1 MMDHKLRSGVNCQA
15 VIQQKAYSKGW
26 VYLNSTVTGAVNAG
40 VSVNDLN
47 HFSPVLVR
55 SRVRYSYEILF

>member
-1 MMDHKLRSGVNCQA
+1 MDSKLRSSVNWQA

-26 VYLNSTVTGAVNAG
+26 VYLNSIVTGAVNTG

-47 HFSPVLVR
+47 HLSPVLVR
-55 SRVRYSYEILF
+55 SRVRCSYEILL